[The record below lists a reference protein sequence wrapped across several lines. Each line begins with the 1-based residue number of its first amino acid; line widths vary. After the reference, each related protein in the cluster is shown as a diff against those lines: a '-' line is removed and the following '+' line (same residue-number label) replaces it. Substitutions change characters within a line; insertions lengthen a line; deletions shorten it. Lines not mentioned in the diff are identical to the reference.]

1 MQVNGDDMKTENQ
14 HSPAEADLA
23 KSRPEDFEPLL
34 DCREAAERVH
44 CHEKT
49 LQRYA
54 RRGLVPAYH
63 IHHRW
68 YFRASELDL
77 WVRSQVHSPCYP
89 CRTN

>member
-1 MQVNGDDMKTENQ
+1 MRDVRESSGIKSEITKTSSEN
-14 HSPAEADLA
+14 
-23 KSRPEDFEPLL
+23 FEKLL
-34 DCREAAERVH
+34 DCREAAQRVR

-54 RRGLVPAYH
+54 RLALVPAYH

-68 YFRASELDL
+68 YFRASELDA
-77 WVRSQVHSPCYP
+77 WVRSQVHSPRYP

>member
-1 MQVNGDDMKTENQ
+1 MKTQNENGAVAMEGTRSQ
-14 HSPAEADLA
+14 AEN
-23 KSRPEDFEPLL
+23 FEPLL
-34 DCREAAERVH
+34 DCREAAQRVH

-68 YFRASELDL
+68 YFRASELDS
-77 WVRSQVHSPCYP
+77 WVRSQVHSSCYP

>member
-1 MQVNGDDMKTENQ
+1 MNRELDSPVESQPLKTDPSE
-14 HSPAEADLA
+14 
-23 KSRPEDFEPLL
+23 KFEPLL
-34 DCREAAERVH
+34 DCRQAALHVH

-54 RRGLVPAYH
+54 RRGLIPAYN

-68 YFRASELDL
+68 YFRASELDS

>member
-1 MQVNGDDMKTENQ
+1 MSREDMNAPTDPQPLRGE
-14 HSPAEADLA
+14 SPE
-23 KSRPEDFEPLL
+23 KFEPLL
-34 DCREAAERVH
+34 DCRQAASRVH

-54 RRGLVPAYH
+54 RRGLIPAYH

-68 YFRASELDL
+68 YFRASELDC
-77 WVRSQVHSPCYP
+77 WVRSQLHSPCYP